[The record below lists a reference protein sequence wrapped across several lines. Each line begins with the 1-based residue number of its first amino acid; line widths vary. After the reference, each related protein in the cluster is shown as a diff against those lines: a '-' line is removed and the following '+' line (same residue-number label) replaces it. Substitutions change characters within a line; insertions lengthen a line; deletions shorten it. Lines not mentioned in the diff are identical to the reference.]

1 MYPCAYVIHGAGL
14 ALGKHSRTDG
24 KDSALYVGGVTN
36 RLPACLAAKNF
47 FLFSI
52 LSYFPI
58 PHPHPHSP
66 WLLIAN
72 NVLGNPKAN

>member
-14 ALGKHSRTDG
+14 ALGKHSRTEG

-47 FLFSI
+47 FFILYFVLFP
-52 LSYFPI
+52 Y
-58 PHPHPHSP
+58 PHPPSP